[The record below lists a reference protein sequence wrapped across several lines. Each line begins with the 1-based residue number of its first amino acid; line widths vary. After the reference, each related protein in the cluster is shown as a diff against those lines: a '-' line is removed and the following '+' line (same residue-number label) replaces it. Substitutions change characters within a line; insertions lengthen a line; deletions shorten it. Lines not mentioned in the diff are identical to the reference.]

1 MNKKEIV
8 ASLKN
13 IADTLDAIGMHKEAS
28 DITSVMLKTAQIPAE
43 LPMNY
48 SVKPALPVQVGM
60 PGTPLVPTGS
70 GIVTTNSNEQE
81 YAMIDAAQKF
91 MDNNRKIINE
101 ALTLRFP
108 LQHPALSQK
117 IREIGNQKF
126 SLYLIKKISD
136 LKKSQ

>member
-1 MNKKEIV
+1 MNKRQIV

-13 IADTLDAIGMHKEAS
+13 IADTLDTMGMHKEAS
-28 DITSVMLKTAQIPAE
+28 DITSVMLKTAQMQAE

-48 SVKPALPVQVGM
+48 GVKPALPMQVGM

-70 GIVTTNSNEQE
+70 GIVTTNNNEQE

-91 MDNNRKIINE
+91 MDKNRNIINQ

-117 IREIGNQKF
+117 IREISNQKF
-126 SLYLIKKISD
+126 SLYLIKKISE

>member
-13 IADTLDAIGMHKEAS
+13 IADTLDAIGMYKEAS